1 MAAEVSIYL
10 IDEFQDINK
19 IQYEIVKMLAGE
31 TKNLFIVG
39 DDDQSIYKFRGARP
53 ELMLNFPKDFENT
66 RQVILNRNYRCG
78 EEIVQVA
85 EDIISYNTKRFEKKM
100 QAREDAAS
108 MVEVRTFKDH
118 YEENKHIITRSRKR
132 WQRRH
137 RYPRSRSFIGPIRDQ
152 DS

>member
-1 MAAEVSIYL
+1 MS
-10 IDEFQDINK
+10 FQDINK

-78 EEIVQVA
+78 KRSYRLRKISFLIIQNVLKRRCRQEKMLQVWLRSVHLK
-85 EDIISYNTKRFEKKM
+85 ITMRRISISF
-100 QAREDAAS
+100 
-108 MVEVRTFKDH
+108 
-118 YEENKHIITRSRKR
+118 TRSRKR

>member
-1 MAAEVSIYL
+1 M

-118 YEENKHIITRSRKR
+118 YEENKHIIYTIKEEMAKKTPLSQIAILYRTN
-132 WQRRH
+132 Q
-137 RYPRSRSFIGPIRDQ
+137 GPQ